1 MSWSAEELVKQLRY
15 PPAYMDSSAT
25 ALMRVAADMID
36 RLRAE
41 LATAQEELRLSNETG
56 NWTCCLEAEAAI
68 ARVEEL
74 CDTDPYAHEHYVYNE
89 DGTED
94 EAAIYRCVP
103 ERLLRA
109 AIEGNQS

>member
-41 LATAQEELRLSNETG
+41 LAEAYRAYALDADEVRLELHN
-56 NWTCCLEAEAAI
+56 AEAAI
-68 ARVEEL
+68 ARVREL
-74 CDTDPYAHEHYVYNE
+74 CNRAVFTRQHML
-89 DGTED
+89 
-94 EAAIYRCVP
+94 P
-103 ERLLRA
+103 ESTVRD
-109 AIEGNQS
+109 AIERNEK